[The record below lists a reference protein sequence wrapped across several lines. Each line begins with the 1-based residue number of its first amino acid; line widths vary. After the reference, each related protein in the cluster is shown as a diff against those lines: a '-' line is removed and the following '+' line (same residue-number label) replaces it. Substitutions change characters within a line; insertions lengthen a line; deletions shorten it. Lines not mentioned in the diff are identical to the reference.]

1 MAGER
6 VLIIEDRRE
15 NIVYL
20 ANNVLKAHGYQVLTA
35 MDGEQGLK
43 RALAEK
49 PDLIIMDLNMPKRD
63 GLEVM
68 AALRE
73 NQVEIPV
80 ILTTFYGSEQVAQQ
94 AYRLG
99 ASAYVVKPYG
109 VDEMLAAVQ
118 KALAKRARPTQ
129 RAQAAEAMPLSRQ
142 VERWMRDMNILH
154 NVGKALV
161 AQLDLNSVLAR
172 AVEAAIYIIRADQAF
187 LFLSKPGQEASP
199 SLRAVRGP
207 ADRQVRLL
215 DQFVDSELAAYTANS
230 DKPLLRVDARGESAL
245 AGIAGND
252 LGPLIAAPLRWQ
264 QQTIGVLL
272 AAHNAGEAAFSDIDA
287 EWLASLADYVAIA
300 VRNAREFR
308 QRAQQQPAPA
318 QPSAEWKQE
327 LGKVAEELQAAVE
340 RIKGLAG
347 S

>member
-1 MAGER
+1 
-6 VLIIEDRRE
+6 
-15 NIVYL
+15 
-20 ANNVLKAHGYQVLTA
+20 
-35 MDGEQGLK
+35 
-43 RALAEK
+43 
-49 PDLIIMDLNMPKRD
+49 
-63 GLEVM
+63 
-68 AALRE
+68 
-73 NQVEIPV
+73 
-80 ILTTFYGSEQVAQQ
+80 
-94 AYRLG
+94 
-99 ASAYVVKPYG
+99 
-109 VDEMLAAVQ
+109 MLAAVQ

-308 QRAQQQPAPA
+308 QRAQQQPEPA

>member
-6 VLIIEDRRE
+6 VLIVEDRRE

-43 RALAEK
+43 RAMAEK

-73 NQVEIPV
+73 RQVEIPV

-118 KALAKRARPTQ
+118 KALAKRPRPTQ
-129 RAQAAEAMPLSRQ
+129 PAQAAEAMPLTRQ

-161 AQLDLNSVLAR
+161 AQLDLNNVLAR

-187 LFLSKPGQEASP
+187 LFLTKPGQEANP
-199 SLRAVRGP
+199 SLRAARGP
-207 ADRQVRLL
+207 ADRQVRLM
-215 DQFVDSELAAYTANS
+215 DQFVDSELAAYTASS

-252 LGPLIAAPLRWQ
+252 LGPR
-264 QQTIGVLL
+264 
-272 AAHNAGEAAFSDIDA
+272 
-287 EWLASLADYVAIA
+287 
-300 VRNAREFR
+300 
-308 QRAQQQPAPA
+308 
-318 QPSAEWKQE
+318 
-327 LGKVAEELQAAVE
+327 
-340 RIKGLAG
+340 
-347 S
+347 